1 VPVIIIN
8 SFNRA
13 NYLTEASFEA
23 FKESGA
29 IEYSCD
35 VLIGLQLYI
44 EGRED
49 WTEKVPPLNQK
60 RKLVNDAKTNSPRKV
75 EVIILKNRAYKAY
88 DKIFFQYLPQY
99 DYFFEGKEFSAPK
112 ETNKENKKKGEKK
125 QEDYLM
131 P

>member
-8 SFNRA
+8 SFNRS

-35 VLIGLQLYI
+35 VLIALQLYI

-60 RKLVNDAKTNSPRKV
+60 RKLVNDAKTNSPREV

-88 DKIFFQYLPQY
+88 DKIFFQYLPEY
-99 DYFFEGKEFSAPK
+99 DYFA
-112 ETNKENKKKGEKK
+112 ENKLENESKS
-125 QEDYLM
+125 Y
-131 P
+131 